1 MTIDLTG
8 IATKA
13 AFHQMMKSQLGF
25 PDWYGVSWDA
35 FWDTTRWRTAAG
47 PVLCPRM
54 NILTVT
60 NLSLTENGFAALQ
73 PISFTQRAGQKLALA
88 GESGAG
94 KSTLLQLVAGLIQ
107 PTTGTVHANG
117 SRVRGPQD
125 VLVPGHPG
133 VAYLSQKSDL
143 PQFLRVEQVLRYANK
158 RPEAEAQAVYELC
171 RIDQLMGR
179 RTDQLS
185 GGEQQRVALARLL
198 LGAPQLLLLDEP
210 FSNLDRTHKRLLQGI
225 IEELGT
231 RLGIT
236 CLLVSHDAAD
246 VLGWADEILVLHR
259 GRLVQQGTPEQLY
272 YQPADQATA
281 ALFGD
286 YNLIQGPD
294 RRALLPGRRF
304 KKDTALLVRPEQLQL
319 RPTEGSG
326 ASGTVRAVRFL
337 GSYSEVEVA
346 LAKQHVHVRVG
357 ATAWQPGEKVGVAL
371 AAGAGWNIALI
382 PPAATGVTI

>member
-1 MTIDLTG
+1 MRASGGQARSL
-8 IATKA
+8 
-13 AFHQMMKSQLGF
+13 
-25 PDWYGVSWDA
+25 
-35 FWDTTRWRTAAG
+35 R
-47 PVLCPRM
+47 RM
-54 NILTVT
+54 HILTVT
-60 NLSLTENGFAALQ
+60 NLGLTENGFSALH
-73 PISFTQRAGQKLALA
+73 PISFTQKQGQKLALA

-94 KSTLLQLVAGLIQ
+94 KSTLLQMVAGLIQ
-107 PTTGTVHANG
+107 PSTGTVHANG
-117 SRVRGPQD
+117 SRVRGPQE

-143 PQFLRVEQVLRYANK
+143 PHSLRVEQVLRYANK
-158 RPEAEAQAVYELC
+158 RPEAEARAVYELC
-171 RIDQLMGR
+171 RIAHLMLR

-198 LGAPQLLLLDEP
+198 LGAPRLLLLDEP
-210 FSNLDRTHKRLLQGI
+210 FSNLDRTHKRILQGI

-259 GRLVQQGTPEQLY
+259 GQLVQQGSPRQLY
-272 YQPADQATA
+272 HQPVDETTA

-286 YNLIQGPD
+286 YNLVSGAA

-319 RPTEGSG
+319 RPAGSG
-326 ASGTVRAVRFL
+326 GARGTVQAVRFM
-337 GSYSEVEVA
+337 GGYSEIEVA
-346 LAKQHVHVRVG
+346 LAEHFMRVRV
-357 ATAWQPGEKVGVAL
+357 ATTTLQPRDETGVAIVAEVSWSIPL
-371 AAGAGWNIALI
+371 TPPGAQ
-382 PPAATGVTI
+382 VTI

>member
-1 MTIDLTG
+1 MD
-8 IATKA
+8 
-13 AFHQMMKSQLGF
+13 
-25 PDWYGVSWDA
+25 
-35 FWDTTRWRTAAG
+35 
-47 PVLCPRM
+47 
-54 NILTVT
+54 ILTVT
-60 NLSLTENGFAALQ
+60 NLSLTENGFTALQ
-73 PISFTQRAGQKLALA
+73 PISFSQKAGQKLALA

-107 PTTGTVHANG
+107 PSTGTVHANG

-133 VAYLSQKSDL
+133 VAYLSQKSEL

-158 RPEAEAQAVYELC
+158 RPETEAQALYELC
-171 RIDQLMGR
+171 RIAHLLPR

-210 FSNLDRTHKRLLQGI
+210 FSNLDRTHKRLLQDI

-272 YQPADQATA
+272 HQPVDEATA

-304 KKDTALLVRPEQLQL
+304 GQGTALLLRPEQLQL
-319 RPTEGSG
+319 QPISASG
-326 ASGTVRAVRFL
+326 AMGTVQAVRFM

-346 LAKQHVHVRVG
+346 LAQQSVRMRVA
-357 ATAWQPGEKVGVAL
+357 ATGLRPGDKTRVVPT
-371 AAGAGWNIALI
+371 AGAGWAIRL
-382 PPAATGVTI
+382 PLPAASLTI